1 MGTMNMMNGDEIARE
16 YEREQT
22 RAELEQERADELADA
37 IEERAA
43 QIAKQLLAEDTD
55 LAVQARREALEDA
68 SLIEWANLDML
79 HDLVWGFDDPRVQRE
94 ALRYREA
101 VLEVAAES
109 PLIMDEARKRAAKE
123 LGAAE
128 KGIT

>member
-43 QIAKQLLAEDTD
+43 QIAKQLVTTDTPLAQ
-55 LAVQARREALEDA
+55 QARSEALED
-68 SLIEWANLDML
+68 SSFDELLDIL
-79 HDLVWGFDDPRVQRE
+79 HKLLWSPEDPVVQRE
-94 ALRYREA
+94 AMRYREA

-109 PLIMDEARKRAAKE
+109 ALIMDEARKWATKE
-123 LGAAE
+123 LQESTRNA
-128 KGIT
+128 